1 MNYSIRVSKVERSPL
16 KKARGFSA
24 KKKAVRFIGD
34 DSRMRL
40 RSASKIS
47 RPATS
52 CKSVS
57 EISESVT
64 VWGEEDEEV
73 ISALISRCKMFEE
86 NPLQTKLD
94 FFYKSLGISSDNRS
108 MMPMSFEREQ
118 SEEMKDLESYYKNKS
133 KQNWGKMKDVI
144 LNSKSEILREFL
156 KTINAL
162 KYPQLKAYI
171 KQINSAE
178 FATVVNYLKNFP
190 SEDELD
196 AKLVYAKDAIKQID
210 ELLENELEQL
220 NRENSAEIREKTSK
234 KFCDHLNLSLFQ
246 KDGISADSLIS
257 SLLLFKR
264 SELDRVVS
272 KISKYQSKL
281 RRRSKR
287 RISMKIV
294 SELSKKSIPKYELT
308 RIAKK
313 TVKKVSDSKLT
324 LFIFSQ
330 KARARSETP
339 W

>member
-1 MNYSIRVSKVERSPL
+1 
-16 KKARGFSA
+16 
-24 KKKAVRFIGD
+24 
-34 DSRMRL
+34 
-40 RSASKIS
+40 
-47 RPATS
+47 
-52 CKSVS
+52 
-57 EISESVT
+57 
-64 VWGEEDEEV
+64 
-73 ISALISRCKMFEE
+73 
-86 NPLQTKLD
+86 
-94 FFYKSLGISSDNRS
+94 
-108 MMPMSFEREQ
+108 
-118 SEEMKDLESYYKNKS
+118 
-133 KQNWGKMKDVI
+133 MKDVI

-162 KYPQLKAYI
+162 KYSQLKAYI

-196 AKLVYAKDAIKQID
+196 AKLIYAKDAIKQID

-246 KDGISADSLIS
+246 KDGILVDSLIS

-281 RRRSKR
+281 RRKSKR
-287 RISMKIV
+287 RVSMKIV

-308 RIAKK
+308 RITKK

-324 LFIFSQ
+324 VSSFHKKREQEVKLLGDDLLRVEQRPRSKHSISTVCSLLEPIVEQAPQERNRRKSAFKITVFDFTDLVASEHTVDSVSQ
-330 KARARSETP
+330 CESEDQAAYF
-339 W
+339 